1 MDEQPFSLSN
11 FVGETLMAKIP
22 AFRDG
27 AIITIKLLGV
37 EHAGIWIESSDLMED
52 MLKGTTHTMTAKTV
66 VVFLPYAQI
75 LAIYH
80 LKDSPWI
87 SRKLTG

>member
-1 MDEQPFSLSN
+1 MHDQPFSLSN
-11 FVGETLMAKIP
+11 FIGQNLMAKIP
-22 AFRDG
+22 AFKDG

-37 EHAGIWIESSDLMED
+37 EYAGIWIESSELMED
-52 MLKGTTHTMTAKTV
+52 MVKDTTHTMTAKTV

-87 SRKLTG
+87 SRRLAE